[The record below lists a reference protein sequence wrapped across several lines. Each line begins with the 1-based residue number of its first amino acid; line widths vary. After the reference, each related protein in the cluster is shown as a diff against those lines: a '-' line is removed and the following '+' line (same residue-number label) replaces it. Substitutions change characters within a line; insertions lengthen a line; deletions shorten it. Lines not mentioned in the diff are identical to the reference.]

1 MLLLESILILDILF
15 KEISMKVKILIAV
28 LMSSMLAISSAC
40 ADSSDM
46 DALTQ
51 PTDPMQLA
59 DNGMSGTSSST
70 NNSSDNSM
78 NDNSSNGASSGSSAN
93 TMSGV
98 SAPDDGSP

>member
-1 MLLLESILILDILF
+1 
-15 KEISMKVKILIAV
+15 MKVKILIAV
-28 LMSSMLAISSAC
+28 LMSSMLAISSAY

-46 DALTQ
+46 DALAQ
-51 PTDPMQLA
+51 STDPMQLA
-59 DNGMSGTSSST
+59 DNGMSGTSST

-98 SAPDDGSP
+98 SAPDDGSPDTATGDDDY